1 MNLKSIQLMFFF
13 FFTDE
18 SCVVM
23 KADFLYNIFLL
34 YCHFYES
41 IITHKTVIVM
51 LYFPAGILDIFH
63 AQQSEQ

>member
-51 LYFPAGILDIFH
+51 YIGILDIFH